1 MRISDWSSD
10 VCSSDLSTDTIPGLS
25 KVVANATV
33 YYENQ
38 GFAIRLSDRY
48 RDKYRGE
55 YSALFGQRQY
65 RYTLPENQLDLQLSY
80 EFADSSSLHGLQL
93 LFQVNNLNNSAF
105 RTQVSEACG
114 STGLLLPEEYTEY
127 GRQYQIGRAHV

>member
-80 EFADSSSLHGLQL
+80 EFADSRRLPGLRSEERRVL
-93 LFQVNNLNNSAF
+93 KGCA
-105 RTQVSEACG
+105 RTCRFWGA
-114 STGLLLPEEYTEY
+114 PEP
-127 GRQYQIGRAHV
+127 

>member
-65 RYTLPENQLDLQLSY
+65 RYTLPENQLDLDRKSVV
-80 EFADSSSLHGLQL
+80 EGKS
-93 LFQVNNLNNSAF
+93 
-105 RTQVSEACG
+105 VSVRVDLG
-114 STGLLLPEEYTEY
+114 
-127 GRQYQIGRAHV
+127 GRRIIKKKNQHNHNHEKSPHK